1 MPATASVSNK
11 SVELLRF
18 STCGSVDD
26 GKSTLIGRLLH
37 DSKSVFEDQLQALER
52 TREQRGEASV
62 NLANLTDGLRAERE
76 QGITIDVA
84 YRYFATPNRRF
95 IVADTPGHIQYTR
108 NMVTGAS
115 TASLAL
121 VLVDARKGVIE
132 QTRRHS
138 YIASLLGIPHLVLC
152 VNKMDLVGFSE
163 EVYEQIRQEFTIF
176 STRLRIKHISF
187 IPMSG
192 LLGDN
197 VVSRSIRMPW
207 YQGEPLLSFLEDV
220 HIASDWNLQD
230 ARFPVQWVIRP
241 QGGEHRDFR
250 AYAGQ
255 IASGVFRVG
264 DRILVLPSGRSS
276 KIREIVLMGQSMK
289 IAHAPMSVSVLLE
302 DEIDV
307 SRGDLI
313 VPVDNLPYI
322 GKEAEAMLC
331 WMHETPMQPG
341 RRYLLKHTTNSTKG
355 VITSLHCRV
364 NVETLEEEEASVL
377 GLNEIGKVSIR
388 SATPLVYDEYY
399 RNRRL
404 GGFIVIDEATSATV
418 GAGMLVEPTKVPP
431 LPEYTDYAI

>member
-1 MPATASVSNK
+1 MPSVANVSK

-52 TREQRGEASV
+52 AREQRGEASV

-84 YRYFATPNRRF
+84 YRYFATPKRRF

-152 VNKMDLVGFSE
+152 VNKMDLVDFSE
-163 EVYEQIRQEFTIF
+163 EVYEKIRQEFTIF

-197 VVSRSIRMPW
+197 VVERSTRMLW

-230 ARFPVQWVIRP
+230 SRFPVQWIIRP
-241 QGGEHRDFR
+241 QDDVHRDFR

-276 KIREIVLMGQSMK
+276 KIKDIMLMDQSMK
-289 IAHAPMSVSVLLE
+289 TAHAPMSVSFLLE

-307 SRGDLI
+307 GRGDLI
-313 VPVDNLPYI
+313 VPVENLPYI

-341 RRYLLKHTTNSTKG
+341 KKYLIKHTTNATKG

-404 GGFIVIDEATSATV
+404 GGFIVVDEATSATV

>member
-1 MPATASVSNK
+1 VANVSK

-52 TREQRGEASV
+52 AREQRGEASV

-84 YRYFATPNRRF
+84 YRYFATPKRRF

-152 VNKMDLVGFSE
+152 VNKMDLVDFSE
-163 EVYEQIRQEFTIF
+163 EVYEKIRQEFTIF

-187 IPMSG
+187 IPTSG

-197 VVSRSIRMPW
+197 VVERSTRMPW

-230 ARFPVQWVIRP
+230 SRFPVQWVVRP
-241 QGGEHRDFR
+241 QDGAHPDFR

-264 DRILVLPSGRSS
+264 DRVLVLPSGRSS
-276 KIREIVLMGQSMK
+276 KIKDIMLMDKSMK
-289 IAHAPMSVSVLLE
+289 IAHAPMSVSFLLE

-313 VPVDNLPYI
+313 VPVENLPYI

-341 RRYLLKHTTNSTKG
+341 RKYLIKHTTNSTKG
-355 VITSLHCRV
+355 VITSIHCRM
-364 NVETLEEEEASVL
+364 NVETMEEEEASVL

-404 GGFIVIDEATSATV
+404 GGFIVVDEATSATV

>member
-1 MPATASVSNK
+1 MANVSK

-18 STCGSVDD
+18 STFGSVDD

-52 TREQRGEASV
+52 AREQRGEASV

-84 YRYFATPNRRF
+84 YRYFATPKRRF

-152 VNKMDLVGFSE
+152 VNKMDLVDFSE
-163 EVYEQIRQEFTIF
+163 EVYEKIRQEFTIF

-187 IPMSG
+187 IPTSG

-197 VVSRSIRMPW
+197 VVERSTRMPW

-230 ARFPVQWVIRP
+230 SRFPVQWVVRP
-241 QGGEHRDFR
+241 QDGAHSDFR

-264 DRILVLPSGRSS
+264 DRVLVLPSGRSS
-276 KIREIVLMGQSMK
+276 KIKDIMLMDKSMK
-289 IAHAPMSVSVLLE
+289 IAHAPMSVSFLLE

-313 VPVDNLPYI
+313 VPVENLPYI

-341 RRYLLKHTTNSTKG
+341 RKYLIKHTTNSTKG
-355 VITSLHCRV
+355 VITSIHCRM
-364 NVETLEEEEASVL
+364 NVETMEEEEASVL
-377 GLNEIGKVSIR
+377 GLNEIGRVSIR

-404 GGFIVIDEATSATV
+404 GGFIVVDEATSATV

>member
-1 MPATASVSNK
+1 MSATASVRK

-37 DSKSVFEDQLQALER
+37 DSKLVFEDQLQALER
-52 TREQRGEASV
+52 SREQRGEASV
-62 NLANLTDGLRAERE
+62 NLANLTDGLRAERD

-121 VLVDARKGVIE
+121 VLVDALKGVIE

-197 VVSRSIRMPW
+197 VVERSIRMPW
-207 YQGEPLLSFLEDV
+207 YLGEPLLSFLEDV
-220 HIASDWNLQD
+220 HIANDWNLQD
-230 ARFPVQWVIRP
+230 PRFPVQWVIRP
-241 QGGEHRDFR
+241 QDGGNRDFR

-264 DRILVLPSGRSS
+264 DRVLVLPSGRSS
-276 KIREIVLMGQSMK
+276 KIKDIVLMGQSTK

-313 VPVDNLPYI
+313 VPVDNLPYV

-341 RRYLLKHTTNSTKG
+341 KKYLIKHTTNSTKG
-355 VITSLHCRV
+355 VIASIHYRV
-364 NVETLEEEEASVL
+364 NVETLAEEEASVL

-388 SATPLVYDEYY
+388 SSTPLVYDEYY

-404 GGFIVIDEATSATV
+404 GGFIVVDEATSATV
-418 GAGMLVEPTKVPP
+418 GAGMLVEPTKAPP
-431 LPEYTDYAI
+431 LPEYTNYAI

>member
-1 MPATASVSNK
+1 MSAMANVSK

-52 TREQRGEASV
+52 VREQRGEASV

-84 YRYFATPNRRF
+84 YRYFATPKRRF

-152 VNKMDLVGFSE
+152 VNKMDLVDFSGD
-163 EVYEQIRQEFTIF
+163 VYEKIRQEFTIF

-197 VVSRSIRMPW
+197 VVERSIRMPW

-230 ARFPVQWVIRP
+230 SRFPVQWVVRP
-241 QGGEHRDFR
+241 QDGAYRDFR

-264 DRILVLPSGRSS
+264 DRVLVLPSGRSS
-276 KIREIVLMGQSMK
+276 KIKDIVLMGQSMK
-289 IAHAPMSVSVLLE
+289 LAHAPMSITLLLE

-313 VPVDNLPYI
+313 VPVENLPYI

-331 WMHETPMQPG
+331 WMHETPLQPG
-341 RRYLLKHTTNSTKG
+341 RKYLIKHTTNLTKG
-355 VITSLHCRV
+355 VISSIHCRV
-364 NVETLEEEEASVL
+364 NVETLEEEEASGL
-377 GLNEIGKVSIR
+377 GLNEIGRVSIR
-388 SATPLVYDEYY
+388 SATLLVYDEYY

-404 GGFIVIDEATSATV
+404 GGFIVVDEATSATV

>member
-1 MPATASVSNK
+1 MPAMANVSK

-52 TREQRGEASV
+52 AREQRGEASV

-84 YRYFATPNRRF
+84 YRYFATPKRRF

-152 VNKMDLVGFSE
+152 VNKMDLVGFFE
-163 EVYEQIRQEFTIF
+163 EIYEKIRQEFTIF

-197 VVSRSIRMPW
+197 VVERSIRMPW

-230 ARFPVQWVIRP
+230 SRFPIQWVVRP
-241 QGGEHRDFR
+241 QVSAYRDFR

-264 DRILVLPSGRSS
+264 DRVLVLPSGRSS
-276 KIREIVLMGQSMK
+276 KIKDILLMDQSMK
-289 IAHAPMSVSVLLE
+289 IAHAPMSVSLLLE

-313 VPVDNLPYI
+313 VPVENLPYI

-341 RRYLLKHTTNSTKG
+341 RKYLIKHTTNLTKG

-364 NVETLEEEEASVL
+364 NVESLEDEEASVL
-377 GLNEIGKVSIR
+377 RLNEIGRVSIR

-404 GGFIVIDEATSATV
+404 GGFIVVDEVTSATV

>member
-1 MPATASVSNK
+1 MPVMANVSN

-52 TREQRGEASV
+52 AREQRGEASV

-84 YRYFATPNRRF
+84 YRYFATPKRRF

-163 EVYEQIRQEFTIF
+163 EIYEKIRQEFTIF

-197 VVSRSIRMPW
+197 VVERSIRMPW

-230 ARFPVQWVIRP
+230 SRFPIQWVVRP
-241 QGGEHRDFR
+241 QVSAYRDFR

-264 DRILVLPSGRSS
+264 DRVLVLPSGRSS
-276 KIREIVLMGQSMK
+276 KIKDILLMDQSMK
-289 IAHAPMSVSVLLE
+289 IAHAPMSVSLLLE

-313 VPVDNLPYI
+313 VPVENLPYI

-341 RRYLLKHTTNSTKG
+341 RKYLIKHTTNLTKG

-364 NVETLEEEEASVL
+364 NVESLEDEEASVL
-377 GLNEIGKVSIR
+377 ELNEIGRVSIR

-404 GGFIVIDEATSATV
+404 GGFIVVDEVTSATV

>member
-1 MPATASVSNK
+1 MANVSK

-52 TREQRGEASV
+52 AREQRGEASV

-84 YRYFATPNRRF
+84 YRYFATPKRRF

-152 VNKMDLVGFSE
+152 VNKMDLVDFSE
-163 EVYEQIRQEFTIF
+163 EVYEKIRQEFTIF

-187 IPMSG
+187 IPTSG

-197 VVSRSIRMPW
+197 VVERSTRMPW

-230 ARFPVQWVIRP
+230 SRFPVQWVVRP
-241 QGGEHRDFR
+241 QDGAHPDFR

-264 DRILVLPSGRSS
+264 DRVLVLPSGRSS
-276 KIREIVLMGQSMK
+276 KIKDIMLMDKSMK
-289 IAHAPMSVSVLLE
+289 IAHAPMSVSFLLE

-313 VPVDNLPYI
+313 VPVENLPYI

-341 RRYLLKHTTNSTKG
+341 RKYLIKHTTNSTKG
-355 VITSLHCRV
+355 VITSIHCRV
-364 NVETLEEEEASVL
+364 NVETLEEEKASVL

-404 GGFIVIDEATSATV
+404 GGFIVVDEATSATV

>member
-1 MPATASVSNK
+1 MPATASVSK

-52 TREQRGEASV
+52 ARELRGEASV

-84 YRYFATPNRRF
+84 YRYFATPKRRF

-163 EVYEQIRQEFTIF
+163 EVYEKIRQQFTIF

-197 VVSRSIRMPW
+197 VVERSIRMPW

-241 QGGEHRDFR
+241 QDGGHRDFR

-264 DRILVLPSGRSS
+264 DRVLVLPSGRSS
-276 KIREIVLMGQSMK
+276 KIKDIVLMGQSMK
-289 IAHAPMSVSVLLE
+289 VAHASMSVSVLLE

-331 WMHETPMQPG
+331 WMHETPLQPG
-341 RRYLLKHTTNSTKG
+341 RKYLIKHTTNSTKG
-355 VITSLHCRV
+355 VITSIHCRV
-364 NVETLEEEEASVL
+364 NVETLEEEQASVL
-377 GLNEIGKVSIR
+377 GLNEIGRVSIR

-404 GGFIVIDEATSATV
+404 GGFIVVDEGTSATV
-418 GAGMLVEPTKVPP
+418 GAGMLVEPTKAPP

>member
-1 MPATASVSNK
+1 MPAMANVSK

-52 TREQRGEASV
+52 AREQRGESSV

-84 YRYFATPNRRF
+84 YRYFATPKRRF

-163 EVYEQIRQEFTIF
+163 EIYEKIRQEFTIF

-197 VVSRSIRMPW
+197 VVERSIRMPW

-230 ARFPVQWVIRP
+230 SRFPIQWVVRP
-241 QGGEHRDFR
+241 QVSAYRDFR

-264 DRILVLPSGRSS
+264 DRVLVLPSGRSS
-276 KIREIVLMGQSMK
+276 KIKDILLMDQSMK
-289 IAHAPMSVSVLLE
+289 IAHAPMSVSLLLD

-313 VPVDNLPYI
+313 VPVENLPYI

-341 RRYLLKHTTNSTKG
+341 RKYLIKHTTNLTKG
-355 VITSLHCRV
+355 VITSIHCRV
-364 NVETLEEEEASVL
+364 NVETLEDEEASVL
-377 GLNEIGKVSIR
+377 GLNEIGRVSIR

-404 GGFIVIDEATSATV
+404 GGFIVVDEVTSATV

>member
-1 MPATASVSNK
+1 
-11 SVELLRF
+11 
-18 STCGSVDD
+18 
-26 GKSTLIGRLLH
+26 LLH

-52 TREQRGEASV
+52 AREQRGEASV

-84 YRYFATPNRRF
+84 YRYFATPKRRF

-152 VNKMDLVGFSE
+152 VNKMDLVDFSE
-163 EVYEQIRQEFTIF
+163 EVYEKIRQEFTIF

-197 VVSRSIRMPW
+197 VVERSTRMPW

-230 ARFPVQWVIRP
+230 SRFPVQWIIRP
-241 QGGEHRDFR
+241 QDEVHRDFR

-264 DRILVLPSGRSS
+264 DRVLVLPSGRSS
-276 KIREIVLMGQSMK
+276 KIKGIMLMDQSMK
-289 IAHAPMSVSVLLE
+289 IAHAPMSVSFLLE

-313 VPVDNLPYI
+313 VPVENLPYI

-341 RRYLLKHTTNSTKG
+341 KKYLIKHTTNSTKG
-355 VITSLHCRV
+355 VITSIHCRV
-364 NVETLEEEEASVL
+364 NVETLEEEEASGL

-404 GGFIVIDEATSATV
+404 GGFIVVDEATSATV

>member
-1 MPATASVSNK
+1 MSATASVSNK

-84 YRYFATPNRRF
+84 YRYFATPKRRF

-152 VNKMDLVGFSE
+152 VTKMDLVGFSE

-197 VVSRSIRMPW
+197 VVERSIRMPW
-207 YQGEPLLSFLEDV
+207 YLGEPLLSFLEDV

-230 ARFPVQWVIRP
+230 PRFPVQWVIRP
-241 QGGEHRDFR
+241 PDGRHRDFR

-264 DRILVLPSGRSS
+264 DRVLVLPSGRSS
-276 KIREIVLMGQSMK
+276 KIKDIVLMGQSMK

-341 RRYLLKHTTNSTKG
+341 RKYLIKHTTNSTKG
-355 VITSLHCRV
+355 VITSIHYRV
-364 NVETLEEEEASVL
+364 NVETLAEEEASVL

-388 SATPLVYDEYY
+388 SSTPLVYDEYY

-404 GGFIVIDEATSATV
+404 GGFIVVDEATSATV
-418 GAGMLVEPTKVPP
+418 GAGMLVEPTKAPP

>member
-1 MPATASVSNK
+1 MPPMANVSK

-52 TREQRGEASV
+52 AREQRGEASV

-84 YRYFATPNRRF
+84 YRYFATPKRRF

-152 VNKMDLVGFSE
+152 VNKMDLVDFSE
-163 EVYEQIRQEFTIF
+163 GVYEKIRQEFTIF

-197 VVSRSIRMPW
+197 VVERSIRMAW

-230 ARFPVQWVIRP
+230 SRFPVQWVVRP
-241 QGGEHRDFR
+241 QDGTYRDFR

-264 DRILVLPSGRSS
+264 DRVLVLPSGRSS
-276 KIREIVLMGQSMK
+276 KIKDILLMDQSMK
-289 IAHAPMSVSVLLE
+289 IAHAPMSVSLLLE

-313 VPVDNLPYI
+313 VPVENLPYI

-331 WMHETPMQPG
+331 WMHETPLQPG
-341 RRYLLKHTTNSTKG
+341 RKYLIKHTTNLTKG
-355 VITSLHCRV
+355 VITSIHCRV
-364 NVETLEEEEASVL
+364 NVETLEDEEASVL
-377 GLNEIGKVSIR
+377 GLNEIGRVSIR

-404 GGFIVIDEATSATV
+404 GGFIVVDEVTSATV
-418 GAGMLVEPTKVPP
+418 GAGMLVEPTKAPP

>member
-1 MPATASVSNK
+1 MPAMANVSK

-52 TREQRGEASV
+52 AREQRGEASV

-84 YRYFATPNRRF
+84 YRYFATPKRRF

-163 EVYEQIRQEFTIF
+163 EIYEKIRQEFTIF

-197 VVSRSIRMPW
+197 VVERSIRMPW

-230 ARFPVQWVIRP
+230 SRFPIQWVVRP
-241 QGGEHRDFR
+241 QVSAYRDFR

-264 DRILVLPSGRSS
+264 DRVLVLPSGRSS
-276 KIREIVLMGQSMK
+276 KIKDILLMDQSMK
-289 IAHAPMSVSVLLE
+289 IAHAPMSVSLLLE

-313 VPVDNLPYI
+313 VPVENLPYI

-341 RRYLLKHTTNSTKG
+341 RKYLIKHTTNLTKG

-364 NVETLEEEEASVL
+364 NVESLEDEEASVL
-377 GLNEIGKVSIR
+377 RLNEIGRVSIR

-404 GGFIVIDEATSATV
+404 GGFIVVDEVTSATV